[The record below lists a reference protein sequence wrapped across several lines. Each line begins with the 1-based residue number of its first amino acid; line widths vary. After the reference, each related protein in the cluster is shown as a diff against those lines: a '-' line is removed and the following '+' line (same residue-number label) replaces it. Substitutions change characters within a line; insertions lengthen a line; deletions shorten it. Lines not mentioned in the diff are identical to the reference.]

1 VLISFIIPIGNL
13 ARDIQNINSIIL
25 EMQKDLIE
33 LVFVL
38 DTDEKS
44 AYLQLINLCHENG
57 LKNYQIIKSEGRNPG
72 TSRNQGVLISE
83 GEWIVFCDSDDLP
96 NFNNIASEVINCSS
110 DIDVVIGTF
119 ETQRLSQKNNG
130 LSSIN
135 QNLNLFWYSI
145 ALNPGLWRWVVRRDF
160 ANNVKFPELSMGE
173 DQCYIAKLLQN
184 DPKVFFSQKVF
195 YRYRVGSRDSLISS
209 KLKIGELIKILR
221 IELSLENFP
230 KRYNDVKNF
239 MVIRQ
244 ILTVLKHGNILH
256 RFQAAGLLCKYIFT
270 LSPRDYLSVLRFVM
284 RIFKL

>member
-13 ARDIQNINSIIL
+13 ARDIENINSIIL
-25 EMQKDLIE
+25 EMQKDFIE

-96 NFNNIASEVINCSS
+96 NFNNIASEVTKCSS

-145 ALNPGLWRWVVRRDF
+145 ALNPGLWRWVIRRDF

-184 DPKVFFSQKVF
+184 DPKVFFSQKIF
-195 YRYRVGSRDSLISS
+195 YSYRVGSGDSLISS

-221 IELSLENFP
+221 IELSLENYP
-230 KRYNDVKNF
+230 KRYNDIKNF

-244 ILTVLKHGNILH
+244 MLTVLKHGNTLH
-256 RFQAAGLLCKYIFT
+256 RFQAADLLCKYIFT
-270 LSPRDYLSVLRFVM
+270 LSPRDFLSVLRFVM
-284 RIFKL
+284 RIF